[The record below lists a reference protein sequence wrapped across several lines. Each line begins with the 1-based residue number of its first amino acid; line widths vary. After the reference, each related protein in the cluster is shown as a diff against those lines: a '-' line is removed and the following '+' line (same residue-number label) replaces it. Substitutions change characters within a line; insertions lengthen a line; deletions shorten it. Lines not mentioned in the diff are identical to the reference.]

1 MDGEMTRYIGF
12 VKRLFVYIAVCLYL
26 AALYGAAQLGWWL
39 AMNT

>member
-1 MDGEMTRYIGF
+1 MDGEMSRYMAF
-12 VKRLFVYIAVCLYL
+12 VRRIFMYIDFCLWV